1 LTGEQQLTLWPKQWQ
16 AEHYVTLNGPRVVDQ
31 TAAEGGKRLGDIQNG
46 EWVRHHAVSLKNI
59 TSVKA
64 RVSSANAGGVLSF
77 RYDSPTG
84 PEVGRINVPS
94 TGGWDN
100 YTELTAPVTKPDDN
114 THDLYLVFTGA
125 ATGALFDLDSY
136 TFIGTGVAG
145 TTPPNGGQ
153 DLAQGRPVTVS
164 STEAGA
170 NVAANAVDGNPATR
184 WSSTYSDPQW
194 ITVDLGQ
201 PYALNRVR
209 INWENAFGRA
219 YQVQVSNDN
228 SSWTSVFSTTT
239 GDGGVDD
246 LTVTGTGRYVR
257 VYGTQRALT
266 QYGYSIFDL
275 NVYGSPVSN
284 PTPTLL
290 SRNRPV
296 TVSSTEAGAN
306 VAGNAVDGS
315 TTTRWSS
322 LYADPQWIT
331 VDLGSTKSISRVQ
344 LNWEAAYAR
353 AYQVQ
358 VSNDNSTW
366 TTISSTTTGDGGVDD
381 LTVTGTGRYVRVY
394 GTQRGLTQYGYSIWE
409 LDVYGN

>member
-16 AEHYVTLNGPRVVDQ
+16 AEHFVTLNGPQVISQ
-31 TAAEGGKRLGDIQNG
+31 AAAEGGMRLGDIQNG
-46 EWVRHHAVSLKNI
+46 ESVRHHAVSLKGI

-84 PEVGRINVPS
+84 TEVARVTVPS

-100 YTELTAPVTKPDDN
+100 YTEVTAPVTRPDDN

-136 TFIGTGVAG
+136 TFVGNGVSVPPTGS
-145 TTPPNGGQ
+145 P
-153 DLAQGRPVTVS
+153 DRAQGRPVTVS

-170 NVAANAVDGNPATR
+170 NVAGNAVDGNSATR
-184 WSSTYSDPQW
+184 WSSLYADPQW

-201 PYALNRVR
+201 QYALDRVR
-209 INWENAFGRA
+209 INWEAAFGRA

-257 VYGTQRALT
+257 VYGTQRGLT

-306 VAGNAVDGS
+306 VAANAVDGS

-331 VDLGSTKSISRVQ
+331 VDLGSARNVSRVV
-344 LNWEAAYAR
+344 LNWEAAFGR

-381 LTVTGTGRYVRVY
+381 LTVSGSGRYVRINGTARGTQWGYSLWEFEVY
-394 GTQRGLTQYGYSIWE
+394 GS
-409 LDVYGN
+409 